1 MARTELAG
9 RDPATPRRLPQG
21 VGGAALSAAWLAAA
35 GAAGVLVSVR
45 TAYPQPPR
53 AAPPEGWPPART
65 VPEGCLAVAVVLG
78 ASGSVITD
86 ALGPYEV
93 FARSPGFFVYT
104 VSASRPT
111 AMLSG
116 ALAAVPDYSLDD
128 VDTGT
133 APAPDVIVV
142 PAVLSPA
149 GRAEQPL
156 REWLARRASRGAHLL
171 GVCAGSRLLAAAG
184 LLDGHRATSHWSRL
198 RGLQRSRP
206 QVDWV
211 RGQRYVQDGKITTT
225 AGVTSGVFGALRL
238 VQQLAGDAEAQRV
251 GRELAYPGWSLDGPT
266 GIPAQR
272 PAPSDLANVLTAL
285 APWRRS
291 TLGVGLIDGAGELD
305 IAAAFEVYASSFA
318 ARTVPIAARRTI
330 TTRHG
335 LRLAAAPASAS
346 APPVDRLI
354 MPGARR
360 TGEID
365 PQLAAW
371 AAERGLGVELPQ
383 ANGEFAF
390 DAMLRDLAAHA
401 DQATG
406 RATAKSIEYPAAH
419 LQLAGAAWP
428 WRPTTLLTITVA
440 AAIGV
445 GFLPAAAGRRNRP

>member
-1 MARTELAG
+1 M
-9 RDPATPRRLPQG
+9 
-21 VGGAALSAAWLAAA
+21 
-35 GAAGVLVSVR
+35 
-45 TAYPQPPR
+45 
-53 AAPPEGWPPART
+53 
-65 VPEGCLAVAVVLG
+65 
-78 ASGSVITD
+78 
-86 ALGPYEV
+86 
-93 FARSPGFFVYT
+93 
-104 VSASRPT
+104 
-111 AMLSG
+111 
-116 ALAAVPDYSLDD
+116 
-128 VDTGT
+128 
-133 APAPDVIVV
+133 APA
-142 PAVLSPA
+142 
-149 GRAEQPL
+149 
-156 REWLARRASRGAHLL
+156 
-171 GVCAGSRLLAAAG
+171 
-184 LLDGHRATSHWSRL
+184 
-198 RGLQRSRP
+198 
-206 QVDWV
+206 
-211 RGQRYVQDGKITTT
+211 
-225 AGVTSGVFGALRL
+225 
-238 VQQLAGDAEAQRV
+238 
-251 GRELAYPGWSLDGPT
+251 
-266 GIPAQR
+266 
-272 PAPSDLANVLTAL
+272 
-285 APWRRS
+285 

-401 DQATG
+401 DQATA